1 MRTVTI
7 EFTDKDFTVREGDRY
22 HDGLCW
28 DEMLGMVTELT
39 HPRLG
44 QTKYPMLTEGEWAA
58 WRERRLRH
66 HQQLEQQITN
76 HQP

>member
-1 MRTVTI
+1 MRTITI
-7 EFTDKDFTVREGDRY
+7 EINDQGYTVREDDRY

-44 QTKYPMLTEGEWAA
+44 QTKYPMMTAGEWTA
-58 WRERRLRH
+58 WRERRGRH
-66 HQQLEQQITN
+66 HQQLEQQHPTN
-76 HQP
+76 HQ